1 MAELLLEILSEEIPA
16 RMQGRAADDLQRLVL
31 DALAKAGMEHG
42 EARSFVTPRRLA
54 LVIEDLPERQ
64 PDVTEERKGPRVGA
78 PEKAVEGFLRANGL
92 TSIDEAE
99 VREGPKGASY
109 FLTRHIPGKASQD
122 VLPEL
127 LSGVVTA
134 FVWPKSM
141 RWGRHRQRWVR
152 PLHGVL
158 AVFGGRALV
167 GTLDLGAERH
177 LEFGNST
184 VGHRFLAP
192 ESFETSDFADYERK
206 LRAAKVMLDP
216 AERREAVEAESKELV
231 ASEGLAIKADGGL
244 LSEVVGLVE
253 WPKVLMGTISE
264 TFMDL
269 PPEVLSTAM
278 RAHQKYFSVEREDGQ
293 LANRFLL
300 VSNMDATAGSDLER
314 NILSGNERVLSARLS
329 DARFFWDQDR
339 ASSLASRVPALDDIV
354 FHAKLGTLAEKVS
367 RIQSLAV
374 SLSDRIAG
382 ADRDRV
388 RSAARLSKADLV
400 TEMVGEFPELQGTM
414 GRYYAINDGEHPEV
428 CDAIAEHY
436 APQGPGDDCPS
447 APVSV
452 AVALA
457 DKVDTL
463 AGFWA
468 IDEKP
473 TGSKDPFALRRAALG
488 VIRLVV
494 ENGLRMPLADV
505 FRQAQQ
511 AYTESAL
518 KLSLDSDALVEDLL
532 SFLAERMK
540 VALRD
545 KGVRHDLI
553 SSVFAVR
560 RDDGQPEDDL
570 VRLLARVD
578 ALQGFIESDDGAN
591 LLVAYRR
598 AANIV
603 RIESK
608 KDKRAFDSS
617 VDEALLEDKTE
628 KALHQSLGA
637 AQVSASEA
645 LQDER
650 YAEAMVALAQLRG
663 PVDAFFEA
671 VMVNVESTELRENR
685 LRLLS
690 AIDSTLSPVADFSRI
705 EG

>member
-1 MAELLLEILSEEIPA
+1 MPELLLEILSEEIPA
-16 RMQGRAADDLQRLVL
+16 RMQGRAAEDLRLLVL
-31 DALAKAGMEHG
+31 EALAKGGLEHG
-42 EARSFVTPRRLA
+42 EAKAFVTPRRLA
-54 LVIEDLPERQ
+54 LVIEGLPERQ

-78 PEKAVEGFLRANGL
+78 PEKAVEGFLRASGL
-92 TSIDEAE
+92 SSIEQAE
-99 VREGPKGASY
+99 VREGPKGAFY
-109 FLTRHIPGKASQD
+109 FLTSHIPGQASED
-122 VLPEL
+122 VLPEI
-127 LSGVVTA
+127 LSGVITA

-158 AVFGGRALV
+158 AVFGGRPLA
-167 GTLDLGAERH
+167 GALDLGAQH
-177 LEFGNST
+177 LEFDKGT

-192 ESFETSDFADYERK
+192 ERIEVTGFADYEKK
-206 LRAAKVMLDP
+206 LREAKVMLDLG
-216 AERREAVEAESKELV
+216 ERRAAVETQGKSLA
-231 ASEGLAIKADGGL
+231 AAEGLEVKGDEGL
-244 LSEVVGLVE
+244 LTEVAGLVE

-264 TFMDL
+264 SFMDL

-278 RAHQKYFSVEREDGQ
+278 RAHQKYFSVQGADGR
-293 LANRFLL
+293 LANRFLV
-300 VSNMDATAGSDLER
+300 VSNMEAAPGSVLER
-314 NILSGNERVLSARLS
+314 NILSGNERVLTARLA

-339 ASSLASRVPALDDIV
+339 SSSLASRVPALEEIV

-367 RIQSLAV
+367 RVQSLAA
-374 SLSDRIAG
+374 SLTDHIAG

-414 GRYYAINDGEHPEV
+414 GRYYAADDQEHPEV
-428 CDAIAEHY
+428 CDAIADHY
-436 APQGPGDDCPS
+436 APQGPSDDCPS
-447 APVSV
+447 APVSI

-457 DKVDTL
+457 DKIDTL

-473 TGSKDPFALRRAALG
+473 TGSKDPYALRRAALG
-488 VIRLVV
+488 IIRLIV
-494 ENGLRMPLADV
+494 ENGLRMPLVKV
-505 FRQAQQ
+505 FRQAHQSY
-511 AYTESAL
+511 ADSSLKVAL
-518 KLSLDSDALVEDLL
+518 DGDALVESLL
-532 SFLAERMK
+532 SFLADRMK

-560 RDDGQPEDDL
+560 KDDGRIEDDL

-578 ALQGFIESDDGAN
+578 ALRGFIESDDGAN

-608 KDKRAFDSS
+608 KDKKTFDAA
-617 VDEALLEDKTE
+617 VDETLLEEDEE
-628 KALHQSLGA
+628 KALQRSLSA
-637 AQVSASEA
+637 AQASASEA
-645 LQDER
+645 LRQER
-650 YAEAMVALAQLRG
+650 YAEAMTALAQLRG
-663 PVDAFFEA
+663 PVDAFFDS
-671 VMVNVESTELRENR
+671 VMVNVESRELRENR

-690 AIDSTLSPVADFSRI
+690 AIDSTLSPVADFSKI